1 MEFGTSAFGWNI
13 TFLLLVGTYFFLSL
27 PRLTKFLTTHGE
39 RQKYIFVRYA
49 NLYAELSHE
58 VSLKSEGVLII
69 LYLIF
74 KKVYSLDIIF
84 FLLLPEL
91 YIQQSYLMKEKK
103 FNI

>member
-1 MEFGTSAFGWNI
+1 MEYNVFTSRWNI
-13 TFLLLVGTYFFLSL
+13 LLSVPSKA
-27 PRLTKFLTTHGE
+27 KFLTTHGE